1 VNAWLIFAVV
11 MLVSLV
17 PCGWVC
23 ARRPPF
29 EGLVA
34 LELAGTVGTLMLML
48 LAVGFGRSVYW
59 GVALVA
65 APLQF
70 AGALAFVRLL
80 VRGLT

>member
-1 VNAWLIFAVV
+1 VSSWLVFAVV
-11 MLVSLV
+11 MLLALV

-23 ARRPPF
+23 ARRPPL

-34 LELAGTVGTLMLML
+34 LELAGTVGTLVLML
-48 LAVGFGRSVYW
+48 LAEGFDRSVYW

-70 AGALAFVRLL
+70 VGALAFVRLL
-80 VRGLT
+80 IRGLA